1 MDAKTKELLKP
12 LADLYAKAPVLPTNV
27 KDFLVQAAPW
37 VALILGVLVLLGSI
51 GGLGLFTV
59 FSPFAYLYAGA
70 GYTTFLLISAV
81 VGIVGGV
88 ILLLAFMPLRKRKLR
103 GWNLLVWYEVLA
115 VVGSVI
121 SLSVGSVVM
130 AVVVAAIAFYFLF
143 QVEAYY
149 K

>member
-12 LADLYAKAPVLPTNV
+12 LAQAYAKAPALPTNA
-27 KDFLVQAAPW
+27 KDFLVTVAPW
-37 VALILGVLVLLGSI
+37 AALIFGALVLVGSI

-59 FSPFAYLYAGA
+59 FSPLAYLYAGA

-81 VGIVGGV
+81 VGIVEGV
-88 ILLLAFMPLRKRKLR
+88 ILLLAFIPLRKRKLR
-103 GWNLLVWYEVLA
+103 GWNLLVWSEVLA
-115 VVGSVI
+115 IVGSAV
-121 SLSVGSVVM
+121 SLNVGSVVW
-130 AVVVAAIAFYFLF
+130 AIVVAAIAFYFLF